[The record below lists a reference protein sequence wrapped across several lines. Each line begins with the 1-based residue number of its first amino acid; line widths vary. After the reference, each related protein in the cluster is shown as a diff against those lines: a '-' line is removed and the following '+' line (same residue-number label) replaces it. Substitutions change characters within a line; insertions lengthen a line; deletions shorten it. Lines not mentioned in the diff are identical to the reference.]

1 MCVREIWRE
10 EERGRVLTRAGG
22 GMERRKAWNRGD
34 NIGMTLSPIAG
45 HI

>member
-1 MCVREIWRE
+1 MQEKYGGRR
-10 EERGRVLTRAGG
+10 RGRVLTRAGG
-22 GMERRKAWNRGD
+22 GMERRKAWNRDD